1 MRLLALDQSSHITG
15 YAVFE
20 DSKLIQ
26 SGVFS
31 LKSAD
36 LGERLYAY
44 RKKIIELVDI
54 FNINQV
60 AFEDIQFQQQVNGIT
75 TYRILAEIIGITEE
89 LLTELKIPYQIV
101 NSNTWKSKLKIKGKA
116 RADQKRNCQ
125 QWVLDTYGKKVSQD
139 QADAIALGASLY
151 IEEKKSSYSW
161 E

>member
-1 MRLLALDQSSHITG
+1 MRLLSLDQSSHITG

-20 DSKLIQ
+20 DGQLVQ

-54 FNINQV
+54 FNIDQV
-60 AFEDIQFQQQVNGIT
+60 AFEDIQFQQQTNGIT

-89 LLTELKIPYQIV
+89 VLTELKIPYQIV

-116 RADQKRNCQ
+116 RADQKKNCQ
-125 QWVLDTYGKKVSQD
+125 QWVLNTYGKKVSQD
-139 QADAIALGASLY
+139 EADGIAIGASLY
-151 IEEKKSSYSW
+151 VKEKSSYSW

>member
-20 DSKLIQ
+20 DKQLIQ

-36 LGERLYAY
+36 LGERLFAY
-44 RKKIIELVDI
+44 RKKLIELIDI
-54 FNINQV
+54 FNIDQV
-60 AFEDIQFQQQVNGIT
+60 AFEDIQLQGQTNAVT

-89 LLTELKIPYQIV
+89 LLTELKISYQIV
-101 NSNTWKSKLKIKGKA
+101 NSNTWKSKIKIKGKQ
-116 RADQKRNCQ
+116 RTEQKRNCQ
-125 QWVLDTYGKKVSQD
+125 QWVLDTYGKKVTQD
-139 QADAIALGASLY
+139 QADAIALGASLF

>member
-15 YAVFE
+15 YAIFE
-20 DSKLIQ
+20 DGKYLQ

-44 RKKIIELVDI
+44 RKKLIELIDI
-54 FNINQV
+54 FNIDKV
-60 AFEDIQFQQQVNGIT
+60 AFEDIQLQGTTNGVT

-89 LLTELKIPYQIV
+89 LLTELKIPYQII
-101 NSNTWKSKLKIKGKA
+101 NSNTWKSKLKIKGKQ
-116 RADQKRNCQ
+116 RTEQKKNCQ
-125 QWVLDTYGKKVSQD
+125 QWVLDTYNKKVSSD
-139 QADAIALGASLY
+139 EADAIAIGASLY
-151 IEEKKSSYSW
+151 IEEKKLSFSW